1 MYISLLLV
9 VTIYCFFFWSWNEM
23 NVRDMFLWLSLTWP
37 GDLILFTWIPSKWNS
52 TLWVRIMCKVVTLF
66 FVWEYNTSFII
77 LGPFCCSFM
86 LLHSI
91 QFLFS
96 SFLGSEDYPKNN
108 INFVLKPT
116 LIDGSPNN
124 KIMQLVKTIV
134 VEVTWQLIVLYN
146 VTRVWEIVG
155 WRGKTIYDVL
165 WVESRSWL
173 KMNTLSK
180 YEIVVF

>member
-9 VTIYCFFFWSWNEM
+9 VTIYCFFFLVVKWDECKRHVFVVVFNVTWWSDPFYLNSFKVKFNSLSWN
-23 NVRDMFLWLSLTWP
+23 NLQGRD
-37 GDLILFTWIPSKWNS
+37 I
-52 TLWVRIMCKVVTLF
+52 V

-91 QFLFS
+91 QFFFS
-96 SFLGSEDYPKNN
+96 SFLGWEDYPKNN

-134 VEVTWQLIVLYN
+134 VEVTWQLIVL
-146 VTRVWEIVG
+146 
-155 WRGKTIYDVL
+155 
-165 WVESRSWL
+165 
-173 KMNTLSK
+173 
-180 YEIVVF
+180 